1 MLGNVYD
8 TGEWGQWT
16 RKWFEYSCCRV
27 IGRLRMHLY
36 LWILASIYGE
46 GKREGGGEELGR
58 ALSSIGLA
66 MAE

>member
-1 MLGNVYD
+1 
-8 TGEWGQWT
+8 
-16 RKWFEYSCCRV
+16 
-27 IGRLRMHLY
+27 MHLY